1 MASNEEASGTRY
13 SPVLETSRIFS
24 DLCEQSERL
33 NLPSEVLANKDRVS
47 FSTSH
52 NEIYFPIPFKE
63 TETLAA
69 LKGIE
74 GSVAAAIA
82 DLRFGQNAQPRGVQ
96 VSLEGATAF
105 GCQAYI
111 AKLDGLSKLDPNVK
125 SRLKNTD
132 LLAAQSNG
140 YRRMSANL
148 YKTKNPG
155 EFYHIHGSLEAT
167 TTLNMI
173 GLEGHR
179 PDLTDYEEIIKVIEG
194 QVQKYSVSEL
204 EEMNKERRQA
214 GVPALKHEEFIKT
227 PHGKLNVQEPPW
239 KVTQLPGN
247 LPPTPFPSIR
257 NGSKK
262 ILEGVKVLEM
272 CRIIAGPTVTR
283 ILAEYGADVL
293 KITSPNLSDVPFFQV
308 DGNMGKHAAD
318 LDLKTEAGR
327 AEFEKLLA
335 DADVIVDGYRPG
347 ALEKLGYGPQAMAAL
362 AEKRGKGIV
371 YVNENCFG
379 YEGEWAGRAGWQQI
393 ADCVTGIAWAQ
404 GQFMGLSTPVV
415 PPFPISDYGTG
426 CMGAIAALSGLYHRA
441 KTGGSYH
448 GKASLMHYD
457 LLLFAVGQYSA
468 EVQEQLRASQPPE
481 FFKLRHCDSVDRIG
495 STVLKGMKER
505 FPHLYASAGEG
516 PEGRKPLVEKWF
528 SRAYNADIEVVSPV
542 AAVEGVENR
551 FVRASRPNGAD
562 RASWE
567 DFKVDGEGKGD
578 VKKC

>member
-1 MASNEEASGTRY
+1 MASNDRTNGVPY
-13 SPVLETSRIFS
+13 SPLVETSRIFS
-24 DLCEQSERL
+24 NLCAQSERL
-33 NLPSEVLANKDRVS
+33 NLPPQVQTNKDRVS
-47 FSTSH
+47 FSSIH

-74 GSVAAAIA
+74 GSVAAAVA
-82 DLRFGQNAQPRGVQ
+82 DLRFGAQPRDVR

-105 GCQAYI
+105 GCQAYM
-111 AKLDGLSKLDPNVK
+111 AKIDGLSKLDPNVK
-125 SRLKNTD
+125 SKLKDTD

-148 YKTKNPG
+148 YKTKIPG
-155 EFYHIHGSLEAT
+155 EYYHIHGSLEAT

-179 PDLTDYEEIIKVIEG
+179 PDLTDYEEIIKVIEEK
-194 QVQKYSVSEL
+194 VQKYTVPEL
-204 EEMNKERRQA
+204 EKMNKENRQA
-214 GVPALKHEEFIKT
+214 GVPALKYEDFIKT
-227 PHGKLNVQEPPW
+227 PHGKLNVQEPAW
-239 KVTQLPGN
+239 KLDKLPGD
-247 LPPTPFPSIR
+247 LPPTPFPSSQP
-257 NGSKK
+257 GSKR

-327 AEFEKLLA
+327 QEFEKLVA

-393 ADCVTGIAWAQ
+393 ADCVTGVAWAQ
-404 GQFMGLSTPVV
+404 GQFMGLDNPVV

-457 LLLFAVGQYSA
+457 LLLFAVGQYPS
-468 EVQEQLRASQPPE
+468 EVQEKLRAAQPAD
-481 FFKLRHCDSVDRIG
+481 FFKLRHCDSVDRIS
-495 STVLKGMKER
+495 STVLRGMQTR
-505 FPHLYASAGEG
+505 FPHLYIPSGTSSKEG
-516 PEGRKPLVEKWF
+516 QPALTEGWF
-528 SRAYNADIEVVSPV
+528 SKAYNTDIEVVRPV
-542 AAVEGVENR
+542 AVVGGVDNQ
-551 FVRASRPNGAD
+551 FVRASRPNGSD

-567 DFKVDGEGKGD
+567 DFKQDGEGD

>member
-1 MASNEEASGTRY
+1 MANNCSTNGSPY

-24 DLCEQSERL
+24 SLCDQSERL
-33 NLPSEVLANKDRVS
+33 SLPEEVLANKDEVS
-47 FSTSH
+47 FSSSH

-69 LKGIE
+69 LKGVE
-74 GSVAAAIA
+74 GAVAAALA
-82 DLRFGQNAQPRGVQ
+82 NLRFGTPEQPRSVQ
-96 VSLEGATAF
+96 VGLEAATAF
-105 GCQAYI
+105 GCQAYM
-111 AKLDGLSKLDPNVK
+111 AKIDGLSKLDPNVK
-125 SRLKNTD
+125 SKLKDTD

-179 PDLTDYEEIIKVIEG
+179 PDLTDYEEIIKVIEA
-194 QVQKYSVSEL
+194 QVQKYTVAEL
-204 EEMNKERRQA
+204 EVMNKERRQA
-214 GVPALKHEEFIKT
+214 GVPALKYEDFIKT
-227 PHGKLNVQEPPW
+227 PHGALNVQEPPW
-239 KVTQLPGN
+239 KVTKLPGDIT
-247 LPPTPFPSIR
+247 PTPFPALR
-257 NGSKK
+257 PGSKR

-272 CRIIAGPTVTR
+272 CRIIAGPTVAR

-327 AEFEKLLA
+327 AEFEKLLG
-335 DADVIVDGYRPG
+335 DVDVIVDGYRPG
-347 ALEKLGYGPQAMAAL
+347 ALEKLGYGPKAMAAL

-371 YVNENCFG
+371 FVNENCFG

-393 ADCVTGIAWAQ
+393 ADCVTGVAWAQ
-404 GQFMGLSTPVV
+404 GKFMGLDTPAV

-426 CMGAIAALSGLYHRA
+426 CMGAIAALTGLYHRA

-448 GKASLMHYD
+448 GQASLMHYD

-468 EVQEQLRASQPPE
+468 EVQEKLRAAQPAE
-481 FFKLRHCDSVDRIG
+481 FFQLRHCDSVDRIS
-495 STVLKGMKER
+495 STVLKGMHTR
-505 FPHLYASAGEG
+505 FPHLYTDPRVESEG
-516 PEGRKPLVEKWF
+516 CQSLTESWF
-528 SRAYNADIEVVSPV
+528 SKAYGTDIEVVKPITV
-542 AAVEGVENR
+542 VQGVDNQ
-551 FVRASRPNGAD
+551 FIRASRPNGSD
-562 RASWE
+562 RATWE
-567 DFKVDGEGKGD
+567 DFEVEEEGD
-578 VKKC
+578 VRKC

>member
-1 MASNEEASGTRY
+1 MANDCSNGSRY

-24 DLCEQSERL
+24 SLCDQSERL
-33 NLPSEVLANKDRVS
+33 SLPEEVLANKEKVS

-69 LKGIE
+69 LKGVE
-74 GSVAAAIA
+74 GSVAAALA
-82 DLRFGQNAQPRGVQ
+82 DLRFGATEQPRSVQ
-96 VSLEGATAF
+96 VSLEAATAF
-105 GCQAYI
+105 GCQAYM
-111 AKLDGLSKLDPNVK
+111 AKIDGLSKLDPNVK
-125 SRLKNTD
+125 SKLKDTD

-179 PDLTDYEEIIKVIEG
+179 PDLTDYEEIIKVIEA
-194 QVQKYSVSEL
+194 QVQKYTVPEL
-204 EEMNKERRQA
+204 EAMNKERRQA
-214 GVPALKHEEFIKT
+214 GVPALTYEDFIKT
-227 PHGKLNVQEPPW
+227 PHGALNVQEPPW
-239 KVTQLPGN
+239 KVAKLQGDVA
-247 LPPTPFPSIR
+247 PTSFPAAR
-257 NGSKK
+257 AGSKR

-272 CRIIAGPTVTR
+272 CRIIAGPTVAR

-327 AEFEKLLA
+327 AEFEKLLE
-335 DADVIVDGYRPG
+335 DVDVIVDGYRPG
-347 ALEKLGYGPQAMAAL
+347 ALEKLGYGPKAMAAL

-371 YVNENCFG
+371 FVNENCFG

-393 ADCVTGIAWAQ
+393 ADCVTGVAWAQ
-404 GQFMGLSTPVV
+404 GKFMGRDTPAV

-426 CMGAIAALSGLYHRA
+426 CMGAIAALTGLYHRA

-448 GKASLMHYD
+448 GQASLMHYD
-457 LLLFAVGQYSA
+457 LLLFAVGQYSD
-468 EVQEQLRASQPPE
+468 EVQEKLRAAQPEE
-481 FFKLRHCDSVDRIG
+481 FFQLRHCDSVDRIS
-495 STVLKGMKER
+495 STVLKGMQKR
-505 FPHLYASAGEG
+505 FPHLYLDPGVES
-516 PEGRKPLVEKWF
+516 EGRHPLTESWF
-528 SRAYNADIEVVSPV
+528 SKAYGTDIEVVKPITV
-542 AAVEGVENR
+542 VQGVDNQ
-551 FVRASRPNGAD
+551 FIRASRPNGSD
-562 RASWE
+562 RATWE
-567 DFKVDGEGKGD
+567 DFGIEEEGD
-578 VKKC
+578 FKKC

>member
-1 MASNEEASGTRY
+1 MATNGHANGASY
-13 SPVLETSRIFS
+13 SPLLETNRIFS
-24 DLCEQSERL
+24 DLCAQSERL
-33 NLPSEVLANKDRVS
+33 NLPPQVQANKDNVS
-47 FSTSH
+47 FSSSH

-74 GSVAAAIA
+74 GSVAGAIA
-82 DLRFGQNAQPRGVQ
+82 DLRFGQAAQPRNVQ

-105 GCQAYI
+105 GCQAYM
-111 AKLDGLSKLDPNVK
+111 AKIDGLSKLDPNVK
-125 SRLKNTD
+125 SKLKDTD

-148 YKTKNPG
+148 YKTKTPG
-155 EFYHIHGSLEAT
+155 EYYHIHGSLEAT

-179 PDLTDYEEIIKVIEG
+179 PDLTDYEDIIKVIEEK
-194 QVQKYSVSEL
+194 VQKYTVSEL
-204 EEMNKERRQA
+204 EAMNKERRQA
-214 GVPALKHEEFIKT
+214 GVPALKYDDFIKT
-227 PHGKLNVQEPPW
+227 PHGKLNVQEPAW
-239 KVTQLPGN
+239 KVDKLPGD
-247 LPPTPFPSIR
+247 LPPTPFPASQP
-257 NGSKK
+257 GSKK
-262 ILEGVKVLEM
+262 ILQGIKVLEM

-327 AEFEKLLA
+327 QEFEKLVA

-347 ALEKLGYGPQAMAAL
+347 ALEKLGYGPKAMAAL

-393 ADCVTGIAWAQ
+393 ADCVTGVAWAQ
-404 GQFMGLSTPVV
+404 GQFMGLDNPVV

-426 CMGAIAALSGLYHRA
+426 CMGAIAALSCLYHRA

-457 LLLFAVGQYSA
+457 LLLFAVGQYPA
-468 EVQEQLRASQPPE
+468 EVQEKLRAAQPAD
-481 FFKLRHCDSVDRIG
+481 FFKLRHCDSVDRIS
-495 STVLKGMKER
+495 STVLRGMQTR
-505 FPHLYASAGEG
+505 FPHLYMSASEVSKEG
-516 PEGRKPLVEKWF
+516 QQALTESWF
-528 SRAYNADIEVVSPV
+528 SKAYNTDIEVVRPV
-542 AAVEGVENR
+542 AVVEDVDNQ
-551 FVRASRPNGAD
+551 FVRASRPNGVD

-567 DFKVDGEGKGD
+567 DFKQDGEGD

>member
-1 MASNEEASGTRY
+1 MASSSQANGSPY

-24 DLCEQSERL
+24 SLL
-33 NLPSEVLANKDRVS
+33 S
-47 FSTSH
+47 FSSSH

-69 LKGIE
+69 LKGTE

-82 DLRFGQNAQPRGVQ
+82 DLRFGPGSQPRGVR
-96 VSLEGATAF
+96 VSLEAATAF
-105 GCQAYI
+105 GCQAYM
-111 AKLDGLSKLDPNVK
+111 AKLDGLSKLDPAVK
-125 SRLKNTD
+125 SKLK
-132 LLAAQSNG
+132 
-140 YRRMSANL
+140 ANL
-148 YKTKNPG
+148 YKTKNPE

-167 TTLNMI
+167 STLNMI

-179 PDLTDYEEIIKVIEG
+179 PDLTDYEEIIKVIEAK
-194 QVQKYSVSEL
+194 VQEYSISEL
-204 EEMNKERRQA
+204 EAMNKERRQA
-214 GVPALKHEEFIKT
+214 GVPALKYEDFIKT
-227 PHGKLNVQEPPW
+227 PHGKIS
-239 KVTQLPGN
+239 
-247 LPPTPFPSIR
+247 PTPFPATSSDNKR
-257 NGSKK
+257 

-293 KITSPNLSDVPFFQV
+293 KVTSPNLSDVPFFQV

-318 LDLKTEAGR
+318 LDLKTDAGR
-327 AEFEKLLA
+327 QEFEKLLA
-335 DADVIVDGYRPG
+335 DVDVIVDGYRPD
-347 ALEKLGYGPQAMAAL
+347 ALEKLGYGPKAMAAM

-441 KTGGSYH
+441 KSGGSYH
-448 GKASLMHYD
+448 GKTSLMHYD
-457 LLLFAVGQYSA
+457 LLLFAMGQYSP
-468 EVQEQLRASQPPE
+468 EVQAQLRATQPPE
-481 FFKLRHCDSVDRIG
+481 FFKLRHCDSVDRIS
-495 STVLKGMKER
+495 STVLKGMQAR
-505 FPHLYASAGEG
+505 FPHLYTPAGSQSE
-516 PEGRKPLVEKWF
+516 EGRGSLTERWS
-528 SRAYNADIEVVSPV
+528 SRAYGADVEVARPV
-542 AAVEGVENR
+542 AVIEGVDNQ
-551 FVRASRPNGAD
+551 FVRASRPNGTD

-567 DFKVDGEGKGD
+567 DFLVEEDGD
-578 VKKC
+578 LRKC

>member
-1 MASNEEASGTRY
+1 MAGTRY

-24 DLCEQSERL
+24 DLCEQAERFD
-33 NLPSEVLANKDRVS
+33 LPPEVLANKDRVS

-82 DLRFGQNAQPRGVQ
+82 DLRFGAGASPRGVQ

-105 GCQAYI
+105 GCQAYM
-111 AKLDGLSKLDPNVK
+111 AKVAGLSKLDPNVK
-125 SRLKNTD
+125 SKLKNTD
-132 LLAAQSNG
+132 LLSAQSNG

-155 EFYHIHGSLEAT
+155 EFFHIHGSLEAT

-173 GLEGHR
+173 GLEGER
-179 PDLTDYEEIIKVIEG
+179 PDLTDYEEIIKVIEEK
-194 QVQKYSVSEL
+194 VQKYTASEL
-204 EEMNKERRQA
+204 EVMNKERRQA
-214 GVPALKHEEFIKT
+214 GVTAYKHEDFIKT
-227 PHGKLNVQEPPW
+227 PHGKLNVQEPAW
-239 KVTQLPGN
+239 KVSRLPGN
-247 LPPTPFPSIR
+247 LPPTPFPKAPSD
-257 NGSKK
+257 NKK
-262 ILEGVKVLEM
+262 ILKGVKVLEM

-293 KITSPNLSDVPFFQV
+293 KITSPSLSDVPFFQV

-327 AEFEKLLA
+327 KEFEKLL
-335 DADVIVDGYRPG
+335 DNVDVIVDGYRPG
-347 ALEKLGYGPQAMAAL
+347 ALDKLGYGAEAMAAL

-404 GQFMGLSTPVV
+404 GKFMGLSTPVV

-426 CMGAIAALSGLYHRA
+426 CMGAIAALTGLYHRA

-457 LLLFAVGQYSA
+457 LLLFAMGQYPDD
-468 EVQEQLRASQPPE
+468 VQEELRSVQSAD
-481 FFKLRHCDSVDRIG
+481 FFKLRHCDSVDRIS
-495 STVLKGMKER
+495 STVLKSMHER
-505 FPHLYASAGEG
+505 FPHLYLAAGHES
-516 PEGRKPLVEKWF
+516 EGRKPLTELW
-528 SRAYNADIEVVSPV
+528 SSAAYGADVEVVKPV
-542 AAVEGVENR
+542 AVIGGVDNQ
-551 FVRASRPNGAD
+551 FVRSSRPNGSD
-562 RASWE
+562 RATWE
-567 DFKVDGEGKGD
+567 DFNVAEGD
-578 VKKC
+578 VKKA